1 MPYTDIIAYIF
12 LFITIISLII
22 MNIVQKLNYN
32 EMTQTYRKKPLKEYL
47 FPPVLPIHKSPP
59 YKSKFLSGRHTK
71 SMPVISV

>member
-1 MPYTDIIAYIF
+1 MSYMNIILYVG

-22 MNIVQKLNYN
+22 MNIIQKLNFD
-32 EMTQTYRKKPLKEYL
+32 EETRIYRKKPLKEYL

-59 YKSKFLSGRHTK
+59 YKPKFLSGRYSK

>member
-1 MPYTDIIAYIF
+1 MSYTDIIAYIF

-32 EMTQTYRKKPLKEYL
+32 ELTRTYRKKPLKEYL

-59 YKSKFLSGRHTK
+59 YKPKFLSGRYTK